1 MINPLNEL
9 SDIYLGNISEEDNSP
24 EAVKG
29 RVMQY
34 VRAIRYRSRKEGE
47 TLNKAYNEFMD
58 SPVSDILSESQIED
72 FFIETEIEG
81 EEGSDMLHS

>member
-1 MINPLNEL
+1 MTTQDFDKSPIKVKL
-9 SDIYLGNISEEDNSP
+9 IYKASKYFMVSADTREEAP
-24 EAVKG
+24 K
-29 RVMQY
+29 
-34 VRAIRYRSRKEGE
+34 
-47 TLNKAYNEFMD
+47 KAYNEFMD